1 MQLLSSF
8 SFSGALTLFIIET
21 KSFHPFLTYFDK
33 VPVEFGQE
41 ARLVGLFSLS
51 CAAALKLQ
59 QPVKL
64 TQFLADSL
72 YLSLSL
78 YIDGGTECR

>member
-21 KSFHPFLTYFDK
+21 KSFHPLLTYFDK

-41 ARLVGLFSLS
+41 ARLVGLFSL
-51 CAAALKLQ
+51 
-59 QPVKL
+59 
-64 TQFLADSL
+64 
-72 YLSLSL
+72 
-78 YIDGGTECR
+78 I